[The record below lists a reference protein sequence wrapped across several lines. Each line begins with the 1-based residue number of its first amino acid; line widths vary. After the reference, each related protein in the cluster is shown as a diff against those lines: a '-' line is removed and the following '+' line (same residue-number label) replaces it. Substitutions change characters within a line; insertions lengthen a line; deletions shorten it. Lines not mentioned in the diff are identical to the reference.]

1 MFCENCGSKIPDTA
15 KFCRFCGAAQTSMD
29 NADVSTSLSPSAQES
44 ASVGESEKQSLI
56 DYLGALH
63 TAEMGV
69 IHSDQLITL
78 LDTQKADYV
87 RYHRAIWRAASFQ
100 EPMPVRRDFIADAQE
115 RIRICT
121 KSLEEFTSPNRHQ
134 PINDSWSAKMASL
147 QMRKIYNKLDKENAD
162 YYRNE
167 LEKAKR
173 SLRIDAPAAQQEEDR
188 RIAEEMVKY
197 NLRKQNFEKHE
208 ALRKAAWNEEE
219 KAVCLSFDESRRE
232 IEKKRRDFA
241 ACRDALY
248 GEERLFEQFRDP
260 VAEYTLRQYL
270 RMGLVDRLEG
280 PQGGYAFYLNELN
293 AKRICGSIQE
303 LQRSIENRLDI
314 ITGQLDEL
322 VSRMRRIN
330 QQLDCL
336 KSGISSCYGAIEN
349 GFVHMDRNMSQTAN
363 QMTAQLRE
371 EISRQAQP
379 IREAVQ
385 RSEYNLYLDSMR
397 KELDNYQYGRLRVPP
412 ISRATDLF

>member
-1 MFCENCGSKIPDTA
+1 
-15 KFCRFCGAAQTSMD
+15 
-29 NADVSTSLSPSAQES
+29 
-44 ASVGESEKQSLI
+44 
-56 DYLGALH
+56 
-63 TAEMGV
+63 
-69 IHSDQLITL
+69 
-78 LDTQKADYV
+78 
-87 RYHRAIWRAASFQ
+87 
-100 EPMPVRRDFIADAQE
+100 
-115 RIRICT
+115 
-121 KSLEEFTSPNRHQ
+121 
-134 PINDSWSAKMASL
+134 
-147 QMRKIYNKLDKENAD
+147 
-162 YYRNE
+162 
-167 LEKAKR
+167 
-173 SLRIDAPAAQQEEDR
+173 
-188 RIAEEMVKY
+188 
-197 NLRKQNFEKHE
+197 
-208 ALRKAAWNEEE
+208 
-219 KAVCLSFDESRRE
+219 
-232 IEKKRRDFA
+232 
-241 ACRDALY
+241 
-248 GEERLFEQFRDP
+248 
-260 VAEYTLRQYL
+260 
-270 RMGLVDRLEG
+270 MGLVDRLEG

-314 ITGQLDEL
+314 ISGQLDEL

-336 KSGISSCYGAIEN
+336 KSGIFSCYGAIEN